1 MKKYI
6 KKVAAV
12 IAVAGIALSATAC
25 SNGGKTV
32 ASYKGGK
39 ISQEQYYNEMKKSQ
53 AGQTTLAN
61 MIINHVLDQQYGKK
75 VSDKKLI
82 NNLTIIRNNMVH
94 SLVPFF
100 NKMA

>member
-1 MKKYI
+1 
-6 KKVAAV
+6 
-12 IAVAGIALSATAC
+12 
-25 SNGGKTV
+25 
-32 ASYKGGK
+32 
-39 ISQEQYYNEMKKSQ
+39 MKKSQ

-75 VSDKKLI
+75 VSDKKKLI